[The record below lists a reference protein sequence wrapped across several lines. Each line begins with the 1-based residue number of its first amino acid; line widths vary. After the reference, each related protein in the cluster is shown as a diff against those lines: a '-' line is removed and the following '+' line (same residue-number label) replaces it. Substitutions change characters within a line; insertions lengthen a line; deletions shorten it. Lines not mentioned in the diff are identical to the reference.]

1 MDVSRKFTELVH
13 VKIYQKLD
21 LHIVQRASS
30 DIYLTGFTGIELR
43 LMIVSITR
51 PVLVLTNCI
60 RVASSLAIPVL
71 GIIAAT
77 IATSVSADTLPQIT
91 IEDISYQGA
100 FALPA
105 DSFTLVNPVSSDTNP
120 TSSMNF
126 AWGTIDVVGS

>member
-1 MDVSRKFTELVH
+1 M
-13 VKIYQKLD
+13 
-21 LHIVQRASS
+21 
-30 DIYLTGFTGIELR
+30 
-43 LMIVSITR
+43 
-51 PVLVLTNCI
+51 
-60 RVASSLAIPVL
+60 AIPVL

-126 AWGTIDVVGS
+126 ARGTIDVVGSSLLIVGHDQDQAVTEFQIPSLNQ